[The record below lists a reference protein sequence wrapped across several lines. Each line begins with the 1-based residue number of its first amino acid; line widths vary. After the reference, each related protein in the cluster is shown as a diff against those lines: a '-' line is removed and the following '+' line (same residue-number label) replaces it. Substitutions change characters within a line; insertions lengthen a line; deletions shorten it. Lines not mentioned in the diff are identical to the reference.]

1 MRLSVSR
8 RALLAALCLLG
19 ACQQPAPPAVLA
31 APEPTPV
38 AGVGYLVFNAPI
50 LPRTRDLFIADVD
63 KFRDAGARE
72 IDIALNSPGGDI
84 DAAQAIVEHMTR
96 LHEHDGITFK
106 AYDIGVVASAAT
118 FVFLTAQD
126 RYSVARGAFLF
137 HAAGMLSNGP
147 VSAERLREQADK
159 IEAYERIVGATLKAR
174 TRLTDSEAQ
183 TYLHRT
189 VVLNSDDARRD
200 GIIDGVA
207 AFTVPKGARS
217 WVIALKPPRAGAT
230 AQPVAPASNPLG

>member
-1 MRLSVSR
+1 MRLSGSR
-8 RALLAALCLLG
+8 HALLAALCLLG
-19 ACQQPAPPAVLA
+19 GCQQPSPPAVPA
-31 APEPTPV
+31 APDPAPV

-50 LPRTRDLFIADVD
+50 FPNTRDLFIADVD

-84 DAAQAIVEHMTR
+84 DSAQAIVNHMIR

-106 AYDIGVVASAAT
+106 AYDVGIVASAAT
-118 FVFLTAQD
+118 FVFLTAQA
-126 RYSVARGAFLF
+126 RYSVPRGVFLF
-137 HAAGMLSNGP
+137 HAAGMLSNGL

-159 IEAYERIVGATLKAR
+159 IEAYERVVGATLKAR

-189 VVLNSDDARRD
+189 VVLNADDAHRD
-200 GIIDGVA
+200 GIIDSIA
-207 AFTVPKGARS
+207 AFQAPKGARS
-217 WVIALKPPRAGAT
+217 WVISSRPAKT
-230 AQPVAPASNPLG
+230 AAPAAAPASNPPS